1 MKDKQL
7 TNFLIEELLEKGK
20 VIIYNF
26 GTFELLPARKG
37 KYYNM
42 HRKEETEE
50 GKRKWRV
57 RFKMATGLKNKLK

>member
-1 MKDKQL
+1 MKDKEL
-7 TNFLIEELLEKGK
+7 TEYLVEKLLKHGK

-42 HRKEETEE
+42 HRKEETTE

-57 RFKMATGLKNKLK
+57 RFKMATALKEKLK

>member
-26 GTFELLPARKG
+26 GTFELLPVRKG